1 MELFQQL
8 GQCEG
13 VVIGTGVGTCPIGDL
28 GDFLGTGLNTK
39 GTTLSTT
46 ATGYTETVFRG
57 LITDGKLHQL
67 LNVDSF
73 EDATPENERYT
84 SPQGFMKS
92 VREGKPMYNINF
104 RNGYCF
110 DRGLQS
116 LKGQN
121 RWDAQLYF
129 SNGILLTTNSQGTKL
144 KGFDLGMLDANT
156 FKFLTGTDTEFSRI
170 SMQFKNAK
178 EFTDTWVFIPYTTL
192 GFNPTEI
199 DDVIETKVVFA
210 VAPTASDLSVTV
222 QLVDNCNNSI
232 SYASLFDATADWLVK
247 VNGVAKTITTAA
259 LTGENLEL
267 TFTGAL
273 LISDVVTVSLNGIVE
288 DAELKYYKSNTATT
302 TTEA

>member
-1 MELFQQL
+1 MVLFQQL

-28 GDFLGTGLNTK
+28 SDFLGVGLNDK
-39 GTTLSTT
+39 GTTLATT
-46 ATGYTETVFRG
+46 ANGYTETVFRG

-67 LNVDSF
+67 LNVDAF

-92 VREGKPMYNINF
+92 VREGKPMYNVNF

-116 LKGQN
+116 LKGQG

-144 KGFDLGMLDANT
+144 KGFDLGMLDANV
-156 FKFLTGTDTEFSRI
+156 FKFLSATETEYSRI
-170 SMQFKNAK
+170 AMQFKNAK
-178 EFTDTWVFIPYTTL
+178 EFTDTWVFIPYTIL

-199 DDVIETKVVFA
+199 DDVIETKVSL
-210 VAPTASDLSVTV
+210 VAPIADSVTEIV
-222 QLVDNCNNSI
+222 VNLVDNCNNSI
-232 SYASLFDATADWLVK
+232 SYASLFDSVGDWELK
-247 VNGVAKTITTAA
+247 VNGVARAISTVVLSGENISLNFVTSTN
-259 LTGENLEL
+259 TGEVI
-267 TFTGAL
+267 T
-273 LISDVVTVSLNGIVE
+273 ISLKGIVA
-288 DAELKYYKSNTATT
+288 DTELKYYKSNVLTSVVTA
-302 TTEA
+302 